1 MKLGGRGGLGGGRP
15 PAEGKGGRD
24 RIVLLMIS
32 GPPFNPPVPFV
43 GGLNFRE
50 GESTDRERR
59 AQPSTKTD
67 RALSRALSETESA
80 RDKVQSALVID
91 YARRIP
97 AAE

>member
-1 MKLGGRGGLGGGRP
+1 MGGGRP

-50 GESTDRERR
+50 RESTDRERR

>member
-1 MKLGGRGGLGGGRP
+1 MKLGGGEGWGAAAPRP
-15 PAEGKGGRD
+15 RERD
-24 RIVLLMIS
+24 RIALLMIS

-50 GESTDRERR
+50 EESTDRERR

-67 RALSRALSETESA
+67 RTLSRALSETESA